1 MKSQRNKRDKKIMTR
16 GLTRKRIIIAID
28 QSDYAEKV
36 MKAAYD
42 VAENISADVNVL
54 TVIETPELAAAG
66 ELDSAQMDE
75 EEKKISAYQK
85 KLIDTNFSG
94 SALLIESMILHG
106 DPAKKICEFAKKAN
120 ASIVVIGTRGHGKI
134 QSKLLGSVS
143 DKVIKNCHCSVL
155 MVRK

>member
-1 MKSQRNKRDKKIMTR
+1 MKSQRNKQDKKIMAR
-16 GLTRKRIIIAID
+16 SSTRKRIIIAID

-42 VAENISADVNVL
+42 VAENIDADVNIL

-75 EEKKISAYQK
+75 EEKKTSEYQK
-85 KLIDTNFSG
+85 RLIDTNFSG
-94 SALLIESMILHG
+94 STLLVESIILHG
-106 DPAKKICEFAKKAN
+106 DPVKKICEFADKVH
-120 ASIVVIGTRGHGKI
+120 ASLVVIGTRGHGKI

-155 MVRK
+155 IVRK

>member
-1 MKSQRNKRDKKIMTR
+1 RKIMTR
-16 GLTRKRIIIAID
+16 SSTRKRIIITID
-28 QSDYAEKV
+28 QSDYAEKI

-42 VAENISADVNVL
+42 VAENIDADVNVL

-75 EEKKISAYQK
+75 EEKKTSEYQK
-85 KLIDTNFSG
+85 RLIDTNFSG
-94 SALLIESMILHG
+94 SALLVESIILHG
-106 DPAKKICEFAKKAN
+106 DPAKKICELAKKVN
-120 ASIVVIGTRGHGKI
+120 ASLVVIGTRGHGKI

-155 MVRK
+155 IVRK